1 MAGFT
6 GWKRQQGRYKKST
19 QKKAQL
25 ITGHG
30 IVTAWG
36 DVRQTAP
43 GVWCCYRAAAVPAT
57 AVPAT
62 TTAAAV
68 VDSNASHR
76 RLPAIDFPQECHGPY
91 SIQLPPGKL
100 VAGPDAHDVGTPVKS
115 SLRRSDTHVAV
126 ESGVGHGRCKGGDQ
140 GERSSHRGS
149 EMCLAGWFG
158 LAGKGLCSDVR
169 RCCSA
174 VGTALLLCGRVG
186 TENSKRT
193 ERTDTL
199 GNEFRLMGIFHSK
212 IWHHRSSFPK
222 RLELK
227 RAPSLY
233 LWQT

>member
-1 MAGFT
+1 MIYFAQKKCRANGGQGTTTRGGKHVAGFT

-140 GERSSHRGS
+140 GERSPHRGS
-149 EMCLAGWFG
+149 EMCLAGWLG
-158 LAGKGLCSDVR
+158 LAGKGLCSDVAVQWAL
-169 RCCSA
+169 RCCCVEGWA
-174 VGTALLLCGRVG
+174 RKTANERNVR
-186 TENSKRT
+186 TRSETNS
-193 ERTDTL
+193 D
-199 GNEFRLMGIFHSK
+199 
-212 IWHHRSSFPK
+212 
-222 RLELK
+222 
-227 RAPSLY
+227 
-233 LWQT
+233 

>member
-43 GVWCCYRAAAVPAT
+43 GVWCCYRAAAVPAA

-62 TTAAAV
+62 TTAA

-76 RLPAIDFPQECHGPY
+76 RLPAIDFPQECHGPG

-100 VAGPDAHDVGTPVKS
+100 VTGPHAHDVGTPSNLLCAEATPMLPLKAVLDMAAAKAEVKAKEA
-115 SLRRSDTHVAV
+115 LIVAV
-126 ESGVGHGRCKGGDQ
+126 EWALLV
-140 GERSSHRGS
+140 
-149 EMCLAGWFG
+149 G
-158 LAGKGLCSDVR
+158 LA
-169 RCCSA
+169 
-174 VGTALLLCGRVG
+174 
-186 TENSKRT
+186 
-193 ERTDTL
+193 
-199 GNEFRLMGIFHSK
+199 
-212 IWHHRSSFPK
+212 
-222 RLELK
+222 
-227 RAPSLY
+227 
-233 LWQT
+233 